1 MLEHRPLRFD
11 LGEVV
16 FALIFSAALFHQ
28 AVGAPDAFHSGVAH
42 GEIELAFQAARS
54 EGGKYFA
61 ELNELSFDGG
71 RGFMRLVEAGTGMLD
86 QPGWTVLLEAAEP
99 LADRGHGGG
108 EEPGGGF
115 DAAPLGALDKP
126 KAMVVRVFH
135 VTHQIEITSGG
146 NHGARILRA
155 PRRPAP
161 PPSAG
166 RPVLPSASG

>member
-1 MLEHRPLRFD
+1 LLEQSPARFD
-11 LGEVV
+11 VGEVL
-16 FALIFSAALFHQ
+16 FALLFSAAFFHQ
-28 AVGAPDAFHSGVAH
+28 AVSAPDAFHGGVAD

-54 EGGKYFA
+54 EGGKYCA
-61 ELNELSFDGG
+61 ELDELSFDGG
-71 RGFMRLVEAGTGMLD
+71 RGLVRLVEAGTGVLD
-86 QPGWTVLLEAAEP
+86 QPGRTVLLETAEP

-115 DAAPLGALDKP
+115 DALLLGALDQS

-146 NHGARILRA
+146 SHGARILRA

-166 RPVLPSASG
+166 RPVLPTASG